1 MKILSRPKGNA
12 EEYGRWAVNAYL
24 GCPNQCHYCVGPD
37 TLVLMADGTSKRID
51 DIEVDDEIYGIEKS
65 DTGYNTITKAKVTAK
80 AETFRRAWRLTF
92 SNGQQ
97 IVCSGDHRF
106 LTDRG
111 WKYAAGAMTGRYRR
125 PYLTKN
131 NDMVCIPEYPTDNFA
146 VTDDYRRG
154 YLSGISL
161 GDANMGEYHYDY
173 GSQHHYRLALKERE
187 AIDRTREYMAHFGI
201 EMNEFEFPMKDRATK
216 KIVAHTAIRKQGVF
230 NYEKIK
236 QLIAYDSDSRE
247 WLRGFMA
254 GIYDAEGDKGPA
266 KRMSNSDERIIN
278 TYIKALKT
286 FGFDY
291 VFDVPSQK
299 GSGKTVHS
307 VRLKGGMLASL
318 RFVVTCRPAI
328 TSLFDFTGH
337 RLKFSNGVVRLTE
350 KKKLPNETRL
360 IDIET
365 TTGNFFA
372 NGIVAHNCYLKGG
385 PGAKNLGGSEARLK
399 AHIVNAEHAYHIA
412 MTEIIENREQIRRDG
427 GLFFTFTS
435 DPCLP
440 ETCELTFRI
449 AADAM
454 ALEIPVT
461 LLTKDANFC
470 GKDRPQVQSM
480 VTALQIDKWLT
491 NIVMDFE
498 NTHKERL
505 AIGFT
510 LTGHDELEP
519 NASPNAERIKAI
531 EYLSGEGWMTW
542 ASIEPVI
549 DFPSAYE
556 MVRQALDAGCRHL
569 KIGLMTKNT
578 KVCRKGFSF
587 GGHDFAPYDPAEC
600 LAFVQDVMTMT
611 RDRAT
616 VYWKQS
622 FREFLRPV
630 GSKRPKAER
639 IGGTPAHRLFKDDEP
654 MEQREQNGAC
664 SSYAESRQRSA
675 ESQLHKIFDDYPNAV
690 DAKWNMFN
698 DK

>member
-37 TLVLMADGTSKRID
+37 TLVFMADGTSKRID
-51 DIEVDDEIYGIEKS
+51 DIEVGDEIYGIEKS
-65 DTGYNTITKAKVTAK
+65 DTRYNAITKAKVTAK
-80 AETFRRAWRLTF
+80 AETYKRAWRLTF

-161 GDANMGEYHYDY
+161 GDANMGEHHYDY
-173 GSQHHYRLALKERE
+173 GSQYHYRLALKERE

-201 EMNEFEFPMKDRATK
+201 EMNEFKFPMKDRATK
-216 KIVAHTAIRKQGVF
+216 EIVAHTAIRKQGVF

-299 GSGKTVHS
+299 GSGKIVQS

-337 RLKFSNGVVRLTE
+337 RLKFDNGVVRLTE
-350 KKKLPNETRL
+350 KKKLSNETRL

-372 NGIVAHNCYLKGG
+372 NGIVAHNCFLQTG
-385 PGAKNLGGSEARLK
+385 PGAKTLGGHEARLK
-399 AHIVNAEHAYHIA
+399 AGVRSAAHAYHLA
-412 MTEIIENREQIRRDG
+412 MSEIIQNEEQIKRDG

-440 ETCELTFRI
+440 ETRHLTFTI
-449 AADAM
+449 AHEAIRM
-454 ALEIPVT
+454 GIPVT
-461 LLTKDANFC
+461 LLTKSHVAGPLYRHVATGREMQLPLPHEDPSA
-470 GKDRPQVQSM
+470 
-480 VTALQIDKWLT
+480 
-491 NIVMDFE
+491 
-498 NTHKERL
+498 RL
-505 AIGFT
+505 LAFGWT
-510 LTGHDELEP
+510 LTGYDEW
-519 NASPNAERIKAI
+519 ERRAPGNQHRIGDMRGFFAAGYK
-531 EYLSGEGWMTW
+531 TW

-549 DFPSAYE
+549 DFNASAK
-556 MVRQALDAGCRHL
+556 MIQRALTAGCRHL
-569 KIGLMTKNT
+569 KIGLLTSRT
-578 KVCRKGFSF
+578 LVAREHYRKLYGDRLGEHLALFIDEVQQLNR
-587 GGHDFAPYDPAEC
+587 GHN
-600 LAFVQDVMTMT
+600 
-611 RDRAT
+611 AT
-616 VYWKQS
+616 IYWKQS
-622 FREFLRPV
+622 IRDLADRDL
-630 GSKRPKAER
+630 
-639 IGGTPAHRLFKDDEP
+639 TNL
-654 MEQREQNGAC
+654 
-664 SSYAESRQRSA
+664 
-675 ESQLHKIFDDYPNAV
+675 PNAV
-690 DAKWNMFN
+690 GAGWSMFN
-698 DK
+698 E